1 MAIQVTSTVHAAAT
15 LFVVQPDSGSS
26 SSQKQ
31 YLQSPQGCIM
41 QRLTDDGNSAWLLL
55 LDYPLDVGSTAL
67 SVQLFASVQPGTT
80 SGGDGIAT
88 PLLVH
93 IDDRVKLLVLVGNV
107 DGTLKTVDIPFHAL
121 FFNYQAN
128 QQELYPV
135 ELVSMPPIPPAP
147 PVI

>member
-1 MAIQVTSTVHAAAT
+1 MAIQVTSSVHAAAT
-15 LFVVQPDSGSS
+15 LFVVQPESYGP
-26 SSQKQ
+26 KQ

-41 QRLTDDGNSAWLLL
+41 QRLSEDGNSAWLLL

-67 SVQLFASVQPGTT
+67 SVQLFASLQPQTT
-80 SGGDGIAT
+80 SDGEGVAT

-135 ELVSMPPIPPAP
+135 ELVSTPPINPP